1 MHLFFLLR
9 PHVPLESETRG
20 KLRRKRT
27 ISDENERGKWAQRKE
42 ICQKM
47 KKKPII
53 FRYLAEKQ
61 YLCSPKLKIS
71 DLHIINI

>member
-1 MHLFFLLR
+1 MRLFFHLR
-9 PHVPLESETRG
+9 PRVPLESETRG
-20 KLRRKRT
+20 KLRRKRA

-42 ICQKM
+42 FCQKM